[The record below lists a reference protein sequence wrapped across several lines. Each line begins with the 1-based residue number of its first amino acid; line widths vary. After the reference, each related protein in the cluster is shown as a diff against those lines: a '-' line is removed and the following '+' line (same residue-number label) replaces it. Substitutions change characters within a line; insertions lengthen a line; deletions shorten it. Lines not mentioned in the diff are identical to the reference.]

1 MRQYLMDAVM
11 GVDRIKKEKN
21 IFKIAFVLVATL
33 VMVTFIFAGR
43 AQAAPAQKPAGT
55 LTWAVHFASAGD
67 IVDPSEFEGKSTA
80 VVYQYAIHD
89 ALFRDLP
96 EGTRTP
102 SLATS
107 WSVSP
112 DGKTYE
118 FKIRQGVKF
127 QNGDP
132 LTAEDVRFT
141 FGRYKGYG
149 AKELKEKVKQVEVA
163 DPYTVRFILAAPWP
177 DFMEKYTSV
186 ILTGVSWILPKN
198 YIEKVGDAG
207 FAKNPIGAGP
217 YKVVNWRPGVELV
230 AEAWE
235 GYWRKVPNV
244 KTIVIKEVPDAAT
257 RFAMLKT
264 GQADFA
270 LAMTGPV
277 RDAILADP
285 KLSLVGGPA
294 PGVASLIFSEQFN
307 PKSPWSNLNVRQAA
321 NLAIDRVTLVATA
334 IPGAPIPGQ
343 VIPDALLWVKRFTPD
358 PYDVPKAKAL
368 LAEAGY
374 RNGFDGGTFYVDQP
388 YADAATLVAGYWK
401 AVGISIKVEPRARAA
416 YYEALNNHALRG
428 VLFNINVSGTTASS
442 QLQNFFTI
450 QDGYGKYEDVSA
462 LMNQQLNENDPKKRQ
477 AILFQLQD
485 LIHQKAM
492 FVPIFQT
499 TQPIGVGPRVKTQFH
514 GKSIFPQVSVPYE
527 DNEVFPGK

>member
-1 MRQYLMDAVM
+1 MRHYLMDTVM

>member
-1 MRQYLMDAVM
+1 MRQYLMDGAM
-11 GVDRIKKEKN
+11 DVDKIKSEKN
-21 IFKIAFVLVATL
+21 IRKMTFLLVATL
-33 VMVTFIFAGR
+33 VMVLFILAGR
-43 AQAAPAQKPAGT
+43 AQAAPAQKAAGT

-67 IVDPSEFEGKSTA
+67 VIDPSEFEGKSTA

-96 EGTRTP
+96 GGTRTP

-107 WSVSP
+107 WRVSS

-132 LTAEDVRFT
+132 LTAEDVKFT

-149 AKELKEKVKQVEVA
+149 AKELKGKVKQVEVV
-163 DPYTVRFILAAPWP
+163 DPYTVRFILAAPWG

-186 ILTGVSWILPKN
+186 ILTGASWILPKN

-217 YKVVNWRPGVELV
+217 YKLVNWRPGVELV

-244 KTIVIKEVPDAAT
+244 KTLVIKEVPDAAT

-270 LAMTGPV
+270 LAMAGPL
-277 RDAILADP
+277 RDAVLADP

-307 PKSPWSNLNVRQAA
+307 PKSPWGNLKVRQAA
-321 NLAIDRVTLVATA
+321 SLAIDRETLVATA
-334 IPGAPIPGQ
+334 LPGAPIPGQ
-343 VIPDALLWVKRFTPD
+343 VVPDSLLWVKRFTPD
-358 PYDVPKAKAL
+358 PYDVAKAKAL

-374 RNGFDGGTFYVDQP
+374 RNGFDGGTLYVDQP
-388 YADAATLVAGYWK
+388 YADAGTLVAGYWK
-401 AVGISIKVEPRARAA
+401 AVGISVKVEPMARAA
-416 YYEALNNHALRG
+416 FYEAMHNHALRG
-428 VLFNINVSGTTASS
+428 VLWNINVSGTTASS
-442 QLQNFFTI
+442 QLQNYFSI
-450 QDGYGKYEDVSA
+450 LDGFGKYEDVSA
-462 LMNQQLNENDPKKRQ
+462 LMNQQLNENGPKKRE

-492 FVPIFQT
+492 FVALFQT
-499 TQPIGVGPRVKTQFH
+499 TMPIGVGPRVKTHFH

-527 DNEVFPGK
+527 DTEVFPGK